1 MSVAAHPDTPPEG
14 EVRAAFQQALWEAEE
29 RTLAELRVVRET
41 LRLAAEAA
49 TACDSD
55 LAAEVTA
62 RGDDLTQRYGDVHDR
77 LLVLMARHAP
87 VAGDLR
93 LAVALLHV
101 NDRIDRMG
109 AQCVNLATLCRAV
122 PAGHRP
128 SAAQVDCLTAMAR
141 QADEQIRDAAEVF
154 ARRDVEGARRLQQ
167 GDRAINEA
175 NRRCFTLAVDAAGGD
190 PEDAE
195 AALFGVLMARAIE
208 RIGDNAVEIAR
219 QAEFVA
225 FGRPAVRA

>member
-55 LAAEVTA
+55 LAAEV
-62 RGDDLTQRYGDVHDR
+62 
-77 LLVLMARHAP
+77 
-87 VAGDLR
+87 
-93 LAVALLHV
+93 
-101 NDRIDRMG
+101 
-109 AQCVNLATLCRAV
+109 
-122 PAGHRP
+122 
-128 SAAQVDCLTAMAR
+128 S
-141 QADEQIRDAAEVF
+141 
-154 ARRDVEGARRLQQ
+154 ARRDVEGARRLQR